1 MGLDDYKKMLLKD
14 TAHYKKRGIIRTYKK
29 LLSITKSSN
38 VAIQVMVRVMNYDLI
53 DVKYMFKK
61 IEWQRIR
68 YQQTKS
74 LDSGIESNFIS

>member
-14 TAHYKKRGIIRTYKK
+14 TAHYKKRGFIRTYKK